1 MDVTKTCIILA
12 GVPASGKSTWTAHR
26 RVENVF
32 KRGHEVVLSTD
43 KIIEEVA
50 QLYGYTYDQAFK
62 ELIGFAE
69 KVMWDAATECAENG
83 ESVIIDRTNLSVKSR
98 KKFIDFFKGHG
109 YTFEAVF
116 FPTPEPA
123 EWERRLTSRKGKTIP
138 QHVLVNMVRSFMMP
152 TEEEGFSKITVFSA

>member
-1 MDVTKTCIILA
+1 MTKTCTILI
-12 GVPASGKSTWTAHR
+12 GVPGSGKSTWTAHR

-50 QLYGYTYDQAFK
+50 HMYGYTYDQAFK
-62 ELIGFAE
+62 ELVGFAE
-69 KVMWDAATECAENG
+69 KVLWDGATECAENG

-109 YTFEAVF
+109 YTFEAVV

-123 EWERRLTSRKGKTIP
+123 EWNRRLESRAGKTIP
-138 QHVLVNMVRSFMMP
+138 QHVLGTMVQSLTLP
-152 TEEEGFSKITVFSA
+152 TEEEGFSKITVFSS

>member
-1 MDVTKTCIILA
+1 MEKTCIILV

-32 KRGHEVVLSTD
+32 KRGYEVVLSTD

-50 QLYGYTYDQAFK
+50 NLYGYTYDQAFK

-69 KVMWDAATECAENG
+69 NVMWDDATECAENG

-98 KKFIDFFKGHG
+98 KKFIDFFKDHG
-109 YTFEAVF
+109 YTFEAVV
-116 FPTPEPA
+116 FPTPEPD
-123 EWERRLTSRKGKTIP
+123 EWERRLNSRKGKSIP
-138 QHVLVNMVRSFMMP
+138 QHVLGTMIQSLTLP
-152 TEEEGFSKITVFSA
+152 TEEEGFSKITIFSA

>member
-1 MDVTKTCIILA
+1 MTKTCIILA

-69 KVMWDAATECAENG
+69 KVMWDAATECAEKLHDYP
-83 ESVIIDRTNLSVKSR
+83 IR
-98 KKFIDFFKGHG
+98 
-109 YTFEAVF
+109 
-116 FPTPEPA
+116 
-123 EWERRLTSRKGKTIP
+123 
-138 QHVLVNMVRSFMMP
+138 
-152 TEEEGFSKITVFSA
+152 